1 MSGDDGRPTLTTGEA
16 LKTISGRIPMLWLAV
31 WLAAVAVGAVG
42 FMTTVGGD
50 AQRAWMS
57 VWSNFLFWTAISMA
71 GVVFGAVLQVAK
83 GHWGKK
89 FRRLAEAAGAF
100 LPISF
105 ALFFTLRLGA
115 EHVFP
120 WIGPVE
126 TSHLNRDWLTLEGV
140 FLRNGVLLA
149 VLYLLAFVWLF
160 YSIRAD
166 APLVAAENRGWR
178 KAVVSLF
185 ARRWRGDDVE
195 VERCRSRIGRLSAV
209 LILSWAIVFS
219 LLSFDFG
226 MSLTPGF
233 MSMVWGP
240 YYFIG
245 GWLCMLALVAI
256 VAHRTNGRAGG
267 IQLWGKYDFHDL
279 GKLTFAFV
287 AFWTYLWFAQYLVI
301 WYGNIPREA
310 NFFMPRST
318 GAFGWMFWLQ
328 MVLIF
333 ALPFPFLLGRSP
345 KMSSRWLAFVG
356 SLILLGFWVER
367 WNMVAPSIW
376 HGEGLPLGVPEA
388 MISVGFLGL
397 FALAYSAYSTTFPKV
412 PMRETIALGSPGR
425 GP

>member
-1 MSGDDGRPTLTTGEA
+1 MSGGRPSVATSEA
-16 LKTISGRIPMLWLAV
+16 LKTIGGRIPMPWLMV
-31 WLAAVAVGAVG
+31 WGAAVAIGAVG
-42 FMTTVGGD
+42 FATTVGGD

-71 GVVFGAVLQVAK
+71 GIVFGAVLQVAK
-83 GHWGKK
+83 GHWGKS

-100 LPISF
+100 LPVSF

-115 EHVFP
+115 EHIFP
-120 WIGPVE
+120 WLGPVE
-126 TSHLNRDWLTLEGV
+126 TEHVNRDWLTLDGV
-140 FLRNGVLLA
+140 FLRNGVLIAL
-149 VLYLLAFVWLF
+149 LYAFGFLWLF

-166 APLVAAENRGWR
+166 ARLVAGEHRGWR
-178 KAVVSLF
+178 RTVVSLL
-185 ARRWRGDDVE
+185 ARRWRGDEEE
-195 VERCRSRIGRLSAV
+195 VTRCRNRIGRLSAA
-209 LILSWAIVFS
+209 LILSWAIIFS

-233 MSMVWGP
+233 VSMIWGP

-245 GWLCMLALVAI
+245 GWLGMLALVAI
-256 VAHRTNGRAGG
+256 MAHHYNGRFDGL
-267 IQLWGKYDFHDL
+267 QLWGKWDFHDL

-301 WYGNIPREA
+301 WYGNIPRET

-318 GAFGWMFWLQ
+318 GGFGFMFWLQ

-356 SLILLGFWVER
+356 SLILIGFWVER

-376 HGEGLPLGVPEA
+376 HGEGLPLGPPEA

-397 FALAYSAYSTTFPKV
+397 FALAYGAYSTTFPKV
-412 PMRETIALGSPGR
+412 PLRETIAVGSPGR

>member
-1 MSGDDGRPTLTTGEA
+1 MSGGRPSVATSEA
-16 LKTISGRIPMLWLAV
+16 LKTIGGRIPMPWLIA
-31 WLAAVAVGAVG
+31 WGAAVAIGAVG
-42 FMTTVGGD
+42 FVTTVGGD

-71 GVVFGAVLQVAK
+71 GIVFGAVLQVAK
-83 GHWGKK
+83 GHWGKS

-100 LPISF
+100 LPVSF

-115 EHVFP
+115 EHIFP
-120 WIGPVE
+120 WLGPVE
-126 TSHLNRDWLTLEGV
+126 TEHLNRDWLTLDGV
-140 FLRNGVLLA
+140 FLRNGVLITL
-149 VLYLLAFVWLF
+149 LYAFGFLWLF

-166 APLVAAENRGWR
+166 APLVAGEHRGWR
-178 KAVVSLF
+178 RTVVSLL
-185 ARRWRGDDVE
+185 ARRWRGDEEE
-195 VERCRSRIGRLSAV
+195 VTRCRNRIGRLSAA
-209 LILSWAIVFS
+209 LILSWAIIFS

-233 MSMVWGP
+233 VSIIWGP

-245 GWLCMLALVAI
+245 GWLGMLALVAI
-256 VAHRTNGRAGG
+256 MAHHYNGRFDGLP
-267 IQLWGKYDFHDL
+267 LWGKWDFHDL

-287 AFWTYLWFAQYLVI
+287 AFWTYLWFSQYLVI
-301 WYGNIPREA
+301 WYGNIPRET

-318 GAFGWMFWLQ
+318 GGFGFMFWLQ

-356 SLILLGFWVER
+356 SLILIGFWVER

-376 HGEGLPLGVPEA
+376 HGEGLPLGPPEA

-397 FALAYSAYSTTFPKV
+397 FALAYGAYSTTFPKV
-412 PMRETIALGSPGR
+412 PLRETIAEGSPGR

>member
-1 MSGDDGRPTLTTGEA
+1 MSAAFRPTVGASDA
-16 LKTISGRIPMLWLAV
+16 LRTISGRIRMPWLVGWAV
-31 WLAAVAVGAVG
+31 AVAVGAAG
-42 FMTTVGGD
+42 FAMTVGSD

-57 VWSNFLFWTAISMA
+57 VWSNFLFWTALSMA
-71 GVVFGAVLQVAK
+71 GIVFGAILQVAK
-83 GHWGKK
+83 GHWGKS

-100 LPISF
+100 LPLSF
-105 ALFFTLRLGA
+105 AIFLSLRLGA

-126 TSHLNRDWLTLEGV
+126 TEHLNRDWLTLEGV

-149 VLYLLAFVWLF
+149 LLYGLGFVWLF

-166 APLVAAENRGWR
+166 APLVAEANRGWR
-178 KAVVSLF
+178 RAVVSLF
-185 ARRWRGDDVE
+185 ARRWRGDDEE
-195 VERCRSRIGRLSAV
+195 VARCRGRIGRLSAV

-233 MSMVWGP
+233 VSMVWGP

-245 GWLCMLALVAI
+245 GWLSLLALVAI
-256 VAHRTNGRAGG
+256 MAHRYNGRFDGLR
-267 IQLWGKYDFHDL
+267 LWGKYDFHDL

-287 AFWTYLWFAQYLVI
+287 AFWTYLWFSQYLVI
-301 WYGNIPREA
+301 WYGNIPRET

-333 ALPFPFLLGRSP
+333 VLPFPFLLGRSP

-356 SLILLGFWVER
+356 CLILTGFWVER

-388 MISVGFLGL
+388 MISIGFLGL

-412 PMRETIALGSPGR
+412 PLRETIAVGSPGR

>member
-1 MSGDDGRPTLTTGEA
+1 MSGGRPSVATSEA
-16 LKTISGRIPMLWLAV
+16 LKTIGGRIPMPWLMV
-31 WLAAVAVGAVG
+31 WGAAVAIGAVG
-42 FMTTVGGD
+42 FATTVGGD

-71 GVVFGAVLQVAK
+71 GIVFGAVLQVAK
-83 GHWGKK
+83 GHWGKS

-100 LPISF
+100 LPVSF

-115 EHVFP
+115 EHIFP
-120 WIGPVE
+120 WLGPVE
-126 TSHLNRDWLTLEGV
+126 TEHVNRDWLTLDGV
-140 FLRNGVLLA
+140 FLRNGVLIAL
-149 VLYLLAFVWLF
+149 LYAFGFLWLF

-166 APLVAAENRGWR
+166 ARLVAGEHRGWR
-178 KAVVSLF
+178 RTLISLL
-185 ARRWRGDDVE
+185 ARRWRGDEEE
-195 VERCRSRIGRLSAV
+195 VTRCRNRIGRLSAA
-209 LILSWAIVFS
+209 LILSWAIIFS

-233 MSMVWGP
+233 VSMIWGP

-245 GWLCMLALVAI
+245 GWLGMLALVAI
-256 VAHRTNGRAGG
+256 MAHHYNGRFDGL
-267 IQLWGKYDFHDL
+267 QLWGKWDFHDL

-301 WYGNIPREA
+301 WYGNIPRET

-318 GAFGWMFWLQ
+318 GGFGFMFWLQ

-356 SLILLGFWVER
+356 SLILIGFWVER

-376 HGEGLPLGVPEA
+376 HGEGLPLGPPEA

-397 FALAYSAYSTTFPKV
+397 FALAYGAYSTTFPKV
-412 PMRETIALGSPGR
+412 PLRETIAVGSPGR